1 MSLCPEL
8 GARSPRAACT
18 AHRHRSHHISATGTG
33 TCAPVSAARTAA
45 ASGACPGGRAR
56 RPAHSCAACSTSRAS
71 PLRTKSSPRPPRLR
85 PSTRSPPPPP
95 RKPQPQPPPHHFSR
109 RGALS
114 LASGSHTHT
123 HTSISI
129 SNASSSLTYKICE
142 GRQRTG
148 SALGFFALRV
158 RFGFGFGLANADDEQ
173 QRAKKNGGKS
183 RKGKRRSFRG
193 LLAGA
198 ASVSASLENRGDQ
211 CRRRRRSRSARDGI
225 GRNERCAVCC
235 VRAGSE
241 TSAGA
246 TSASASASCDDGD
259 GEHWSDSLIEVR
271 QRNADLRGTWERL
284 HTEFRRHRAF
294 LEHLRADYEQSKD
307 LGAAPRNSTN
317 RSHYSTV
324 LYTCT
329 V

>member
-1 MSLCPEL
+1 MCASKCRTNGGGVGGVSRRPSASPSSFLRRLFHKPRVPAADEVEPET
-8 GARSPRAACT
+8 SST
-18 AHRHRSHHISATGTG
+18 SAVNPL
-33 TCAPVSAARTAA
+33 ASAAAAEAAAAATAA
-45 ASGACPGGRAR
+45 PLQSSR
-56 RPAHSCAACSTSRAS
+56 CALTG
-71 PLRTKSSPRPPRLR
+71 LR
-85 PSTRSPPPPP
+85 
-95 RKPQPQPPPHHFSR
+95 F
-109 RGALS
+109 A
-114 LASGSHTHT
+114 HTHIPLYLS
-123 HTSISI
+123 H
-129 SNASSSLTYKICE
+129 ASSSLTYKICE

-211 CRRRRRSRSARDGI
+211 RRRRSRSRSARDGI